1 MSSETNATILII
13 DDASESLSILSE
25 LLQPTYRVLATT
37 SGTAGLR
44 IASNQPKPDL
54 ILLDVM
60 MPDMDGFEVITHLR
74 NDPDTQDIP
83 VIFLT
88 AMTDTSDEERG
99 LQLGAA
105 DYITKP
111 ISPPLVLARINTQLE
126 IGRAHV

>member
-83 VIFLT
+83 CLLY
-88 AMTDTSDEERG
+88 TSPSPRDG
-99 LQLGAA
+99 LLSRMPSSA
-105 DYITKP
+105 
-111 ISPPLVLARINTQLE
+111 
-126 IGRAHV
+126 